1 VKEVVDGA
9 IGRDYFTQIGLNTTN
24 APRIMYGR
32 DDGASTV
39 GFQEVRY
46 VERSVTGWGAAKV
59 MQSYPSEWWI
69 PGSMSMDGDIAHM
82 VYEAPMAA
90 SDTSYS
96 NVMNYSYGKGGD
108 FSTQMVS
115 SSIGGSSPCLK
126 VDANGNLHLAFT
138 YVNNALTM
146 VNLTYATTLVPTGR
160 SEPLDLQTDES
171 NSTVELRW
179 TQPTSS
185 VGITGYVVQVS
196 NSSSFSTIVKTVSVP
211 SSVHNITVNGLMN
224 GADYYLRV
232 KAVYGDVDGPF
243 SIAVH
248 ASPNA
253 VTPTVGGIDSTLLI
267 GIALAVAVAAVAG
280 LLFLRKRK

>member
-1 VKEVVDGA
+1 
-9 IGRDYFTQIGLNTTN
+9 
-24 APRIMYGR
+24 
-32 DDGASTV
+32 
-39 GFQEVRY
+39 
-46 VERSVTGWGAAKV
+46 
-59 MQSYPSEWWI
+59 MQSYPFEFWI

-96 NVMNYSYGKGGD
+96 DVMNYSYGKGGD

-126 VDANGNLHLAFT
+126 VDANGNSHLAFT
-138 YVNNALTM
+138 YVNNGLTM
-146 VNLTYATTLVPTGR
+146 VNLTYATTVVPTGR

-185 VGITGYVVQVS
+185 VGITGYLVQVS
-196 NSSSFSTIVKTVSVP
+196 NSSSFSTILSTLSVS
-211 SSVHNITVNGLMN
+211 STVNNVTVHGLTN

-232 KAVYGDVDGPF
+232 KAVYGDTDGPF

-248 ASPNA
+248 AIPNSASP
-253 VTPTVGGIDSTLLI
+253 TGGGFDSILLLGI
-267 GIALAVAVAAVAG
+267 GLVIIVVVVAG
-280 LLFLRKRK
+280 LIFFIRKKK